1 MPTYKVVVQRNT
13 LRFAAAHFATFG
25 GDAEPL
31 HGHNYDLMVEVE
43 GQLTSDAWVLDFGE
57 LKALGA
63 ALCHGLDHRFLLPG
77 DNASLSIGDLGDA
90 WQVAFGDRRYVMPK
104 TDVCVLPIDNST
116 AERLAEWFCARL
128 AAALSS
134 RPNLTSIT
142 VGVEEAPGQAGWS
155 WARTSA
161 SSDSSQPCSADQ
173 MPPTTNRP
181 IGPTMKRNSRIAT
194 GPIITDQTLAGR

>member
-1 MPTYKVVVQRNT
+1 MPTYKVVVQRNR

-31 HGHNYDLMVEVE
+31 HGHNYDLIVEVE

-63 ALCHGLDHRFLLPG
+63 GLCHELDHRFLLPR
-77 DNASLSIGDLGDA
+77 DNPALSIADLGDA

-104 TDVCVLPIDNST
+104 TDVCALPIDNST

-128 AAALSS
+128 AAALST
-134 RPNLTSIT
+134 RPNLASIT
-142 VGVEEAPGQAGWS
+142 VGVEEAPGQAGWCTLPLS
-155 WARTSA
+155 APLPPARPEPVEGGAANSEA
-161 SSDSSQPCSADQ
+161 VDSRGGRST
-173 MPPTTNRP
+173 M
-181 IGPTMKRNSRIAT
+181 IGS
-194 GPIITDQTLAGR
+194 